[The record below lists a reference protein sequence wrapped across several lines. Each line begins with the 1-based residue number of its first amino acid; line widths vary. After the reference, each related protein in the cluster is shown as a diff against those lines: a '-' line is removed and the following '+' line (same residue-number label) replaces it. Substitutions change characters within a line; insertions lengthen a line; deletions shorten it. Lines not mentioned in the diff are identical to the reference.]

1 MLEMISLLNG
11 KWHGLSYSVATN
23 IREISMNPMYNE
35 NMIQKNTLYVV
46 ATPIG
51 NLRDI
56 SLRALDVL
64 MAVDV
69 VAAEDTRNTRHLL
82 AHYSI
87 TKKMIALHQHNERTA
102 AEKIVDLLATGKS
115 VAFVTDVGTPGVS
128 DPGAILVNL
137 VRKKNY
143 SVVPIP
149 GANAALCALSAAGI
163 ATTHF
168 LFYGFLPARTGMRR
182 RKLEELRSSPYTLVF
197 YEAPHRILKCVAD
210 LAEVLEANRQLTIA
224 RELTK
229 MFETIHTCALGDAL
243 SWLNSDANQQKG
255 EFVLLLSGAETLK
268 KTGIND
274 QAQHT
279 LKLLLEEL
287 PLKQAVKLASEITGE
302 NKNQLYVM
310 ALSLKEDRKHKK
322 ALPK

>member
-1 MLEMISLLNG
+1 MGNG
-11 KWHGLSYSVATN
+11 CGLQYSVAIDT
-23 IREISMNPMYNE
+23 REISMSPMYKE

-69 VAAEDTRNTRHLL
+69 VAAEDTRNTGHLL

-87 TKKMIALHQHNERTA
+87 TKKMMALHQHNERTA
-102 AEKIVDLLATGKS
+102 AAKIADLLAAGKS
-115 VAFVTDVGTPGVS
+115 VAFVTDVGTPGIS
-128 DPGAILVNL
+128 DPGTILVNL
-137 VRKKNY
+137 VKKKNY

-168 LFYGFLPARTGMRR
+168 LFYGFLPARSGMRR
-182 RKLEELRSSPYTLVF
+182 RKLEELKSLPYTLVF

-210 LAEVLEANRQLTIA
+210 LSEVLEANRQLTIA

-229 MFETIHTCALGDAL
+229 LFETIHTCALGDAL
-243 SWLNSDANQQKG
+243 TWLNTDAKQQKG
-255 EFVLLLSGAETLK
+255 EFVLLLSGAKPLEK
-268 KTGIND
+268 IGISD
-274 QAQHT
+274 QAQHM

-302 NKNQLYVM
+302 NKNQLYAM
-310 ALSLKEDRKHKK
+310 ALSLKEGRKR
-322 ALPK
+322 